1 MEINEVKELLNQ
13 FNDSNLTEFDLREGS
28 FELYMNKNQTS
39 RQTAAP
45 SQTEQS
51 VEAPVAVATSTSST
65 TVEPEAAPTVAK
77 GEGQVITS
85 PIVGIVYLQPSPD
98 QEAYKSVGD
107 SVKQGET
114 VCIIEAMKLLNEITS
129 DFDGTVTEIL
139 VENEDVVE
147 YGQPLFRIDFIFPIL
162 RVSNFSEL
170 GYVEKIRLIKKQSV
184 NMNEEDLKC

>member
-28 FELYMNKNQTS
+28 FELYMNKNQMS

-45 SQTEQS
+45 VQTVQS
-51 VEAPVAVATSTSST
+51 VESTTAEVTASVAPISDSENVPVAESKS
-65 TVEPEAAPTVAK
+65 E
-77 GEGQVITS
+77 GEVITS
-85 PIVGIVYLQPSPD
+85 PIVGIVYLQPSPEQD
-98 QEAYKSVGD
+98 AYKSVGD
-107 SVKQGET
+107 TVKQGET

-147 YGQPLFRIDFIFPIL
+147 YGQPLFRI
-162 RVSNFSEL
+162 N
-170 GYVEKIRLIKKQSV
+170 
-184 NMNEEDLKC
+184 